1 MYNGSI
7 LIVDDEVSYLDL
19 LRGLLNDEG
28 YNDIITEKNP
38 LKVMDIIERQNVDII
53 LCDIYMPE
61 ISGME
66 LLDQIYQKHP
76 RIPVIMVTAVDD
88 IKIALEA
95 IDRGAYEFITKPP
108 DIDRLFLTIKRAL
121 EKRLFDLER
130 KALLSIRETNEK
142 KWHDNFS
149 DIITKSA
156 AMYKVFELLEIF
168 APTDETILITGET
181 GTGKD
186 LIAKKIHQL
195 SPRRNKPFVIVNLAS
210 ISPTLFESE
219 LFGHEKGAFTGA
231 VNGKI
236 GYFESSDGGTIFLDE
251 IGELPKELQGKLLRA
266 IQYNE
271 IHRIGSSQPMKL
283 NTRIIAATNK
293 DLLDAI
299 QTNDFRSD
307 LFYRLTRG
315 FVNLPPLRE
324 RKEDILLLA
333 NYFLTTGNLIYKKNI
348 HGFTDK
354 IINKLYEYYFPG
366 NVRELENIVMNAVA
380 KTSDHSFINEV
391 ELQPILPQLQP
402 SHITNN
408 LLTIDEIV
416 TNHILSVLKHTGNNI
431 VKAASILGV
440 SERTL
445 QRKLKEI
452 KN

>member
-1 MYNGSI
+1 MNNNSI
-7 LIVDDEVSYLDL
+7 LIVDDEISYLEL
-19 LRGLLNDEG
+19 LQGLLNDEG
-28 YNDIITEKNP
+28 YTDVITEKNP
-38 LKVMDIIERQNVDII
+38 LKVMNIIQELDVDIV

-61 ISGME
+61 MNGLE
-66 LLDQIYQKHP
+66 LLDQIYQKYPH
-76 RIPVIMVTAVDD
+76 IPVIMVTAIDD
-88 IKIALEA
+88 INIALKA
-95 IDRGAYEFITKPP
+95 IDQGAYEFITKPP
-108 DIDRLFLTIKRAL
+108 DIDRLILTIKRAL

-130 KALLSIRETNEK
+130 EALRSIKDTNDK
-142 KWHDNFS
+142 KWRNNFS
-149 DIITKSA
+149 DIITNSP
-156 AMYKVFELLEIF
+156 AMHKVFELLEIF

-195 SPRRNKPFVIVNLAS
+195 SPRKDKPFVIVNLAS

-219 LFGHEKGAFTGA
+219 LFGHEKGSFTGA
-231 VNGKI
+231 VKEKI
-236 GYFESSDGGTIFLDE
+236 GYFESSGGGTILLDE
-251 IGELPKELQGKLLRA
+251 IGELPKELQGKLLRT

-271 IHRIGSSQPMKL
+271 IYRIGSSRPIKL
-283 NTRIIAATNK
+283 NARIIAATNK
-293 DLLDAI
+293 NLLEAI

-324 RKEDILLLA
+324 RKEDILLLV

-416 TNHILSVLKHTGNNI
+416 TNHILSVLKHTGNNML
-431 VKAASILGV
+431 KAASILGV